1 MSYPFVRARGF
12 TPASRGKDDIDVI
25 VLHTAEIPET
35 PDAAERIAR
44 YFQTTSREVSAHYC
58 VDNNSIVQCVKEKDV
73 AWTAPGNN
81 WNGIQI
87 EQSGFARQTKA
98 DWNDAHSKAL
108 LERTARLIAEISKRY
123 AIPIVPLDAADLRA
137 DRRGVTTHVAVSRAW
152 RRSNHWDPGPNF
164 PLGKVLARAKELRGS
179 GPPRPKPRPKP
190 RPTLREGNRGF
201 QVKRAQRLLNEKP
214 GIQIAVDGI
223 FGPETKAAV
232 VKFQRR
238 RKIRAN
244 GVIGPKTWAALLKRP
259 RATGS
264 AGRGGGSPGLFELGE
279 ALPAAGSKR
288 DHDA

>member
-1 MSYPFVRARGF
+1 MSYPFIRARHF
-12 TPASRGKDDIDVI
+12 TPASRGKADIDVI
-25 VLHTAEIPET
+25 VLHTMEFPET
-35 PDAAERIAR
+35 PDAAERVAH
-44 YFQTTSREVSAHYC
+44 YFQTTSREVSAHYN
-58 VDNNSIVQCVKEKDV
+58 VDNNSVVQCVREDDV
-73 AWTAPGNN
+73 AYAAPGNN

-87 EQSGFARQTKA
+87 EQSGFARQTA
-98 DWNDAHSKAL
+98 AGWNDAYSKAL
-108 LERTARLIAEISKRY
+108 LERTARLIAEITKRY

-152 RRSNHWDPGPNF
+152 GRSDHTDPGRAF

-190 RPTLREGNRGF
+190 RPTLREGDRGF

-214 GIQIAVDGI
+214 GIQIAADGI

-238 RKIRAN
+238 RGLAGT

-264 AGRGGGSPGLFELGE
+264 SAGGAVSPGLFELSE
-279 ALPAAGSKR
+279 ALPGAGSE
-288 DHDA
+288 A